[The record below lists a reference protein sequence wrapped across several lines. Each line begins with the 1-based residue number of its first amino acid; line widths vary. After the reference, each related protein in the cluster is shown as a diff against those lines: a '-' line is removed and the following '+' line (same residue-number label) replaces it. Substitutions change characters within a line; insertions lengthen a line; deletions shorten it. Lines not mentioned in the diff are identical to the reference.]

1 MQRPP
6 THKEIAEYC
15 CQMYEMYLPMFETFT
30 GQKFA
35 EIIRK
40 YMQEDDIQARIMLN
54 SINLYVV
61 SISHNYMSTNYKLRK
76 L

>member
-1 MQRPP
+1 MQRPQ

-15 CQMYEMYLPMFETFT
+15 CQMYAMYIPMFETFT
-30 GQKFA
+30 GGQFVD
-35 EIIRK
+35 IIKK
-40 YMQEDDIQARIMLN
+40 YMPKDDIRTRIMLN

-61 SISHNYMSTNYKLRK
+61 SISHDYMSTNYKLRK